1 MANSR
6 KKKPTFEEGL
16 QRLEEI
22 VEELES
28 GALSL
33 DDSLARYEEG
43 AAFLKRCRELLASA
57 ERKIEVLVKD
67 KDGGLGTEALDS
79 GRTDRAG
86 NDG

>member
-1 MANSR
+1 MADSR
-6 KKKPTFEEGL
+6 KKRPTFEEGL

-28 GALSL
+28 GTLSL

-43 AAFLKRCRELLASA
+43 AALLKRCRELLESA
-57 ERKIEVLVKD
+57 EKKIEVLVKD
-67 KDGGLGTEALDS
+67 EDGGLGTEPFDS
-79 GRTDRAG
+79 AKADESG

>member
-1 MANSR
+1 MANS
-6 KKKPTFEEGL
+6 KKKQPTFEEGL
-16 QRLEEI
+16 QRLEEM

-43 AAFLKRCRELLASA
+43 AALLKRCRNLLESA
-57 ERKIEVLVKD
+57 EKKIEVLVKD
-67 KDGGLGTEALDS
+67 QDGGLGTEAFEADGT
-79 GRTDRAG
+79 GRSD